1 MIHGQ
6 LHIRN
11 AYTRIGTIL
20 SIKDNRVVT
29 MFINLFKQGLLV
41 INIPHN
47 PFVAIEIHRDGRPIW
62 ISFSLHELIIG
73 FVDISI
79 AAHDGLPRN
88 VVRFLPFGDRF
99 CTESTVNK
107 AHIVH
112 DATGAA
118 IAFKKS
124 PLIFVYI
131 AIENIC
137 FLRLYHINPI
147 LRMMCIQPTL

>member
-1 MIHGQ
+1 
-6 LHIRN
+6 
-11 AYTRIGTIL
+11 
-20 SIKDNRVVT
+20 
-29 MFINLFKQGLLV
+29 MFINFFKQGLLIV
-41 INIPHN
+41 NIPHN
-47 PFVAIEIHRDGRPIW
+47 PFIAVEIHRYGWPIP
-62 ISFSLHELIIG
+62 IAFGIHELIIG

-79 AAHDGLPRN
+79 ASHNGLPRN
-88 VVRFLPFGDRF
+88 VVRFLPFGDWF

-131 AIENIC
+131 AIEDIC
-137 FLRLYHINPI
+137 FLRLYYVNPVFGVMRI
-147 LRMMCIQPTL
+147 

>member
-11 AYTRIGTIL
+11 AYTRIRAIL

-62 ISFSLHELIIG
+62 ISFGLHELIIG

-79 AAHDGLPRN
+79 AAHDSLPRN

-137 FLRLYHINPI
+137 FLRLYHIDPI
-147 LRMMCIQPTL
+147 LRMMHI

>member
-11 AYTRIGTIL
+11 AYTRIRAIL

-47 PFVAIEIHRDGRPIW
+47 PFVAIEIHRDRRPIPM
-62 ISFSLHELIIG
+62 SFGLHKLIIG
-73 FVDISI
+73 FVDISLSP
-79 AAHDGLPRN
+79 HNGLPRN
-88 VVRFLPFGDRF
+88 VVRFLPFGDWF
-99 CTESTVNK
+99 STESTVDE

-147 LRMMCIQPTL
+147 LRMMRIQPTL

>member
-11 AYTRIGTIL
+11 AYTRIRAIL
-20 SIKDNRVVT
+20 PIKDNRIVL

-47 PFVAIEIHRDGRPIW
+47 PFVAIEIHRDRRPIPM
-62 ISFSLHELIIG
+62 SFGLHELIIG

-79 AAHDGLPRN
+79 ASHDGLPRN
-88 VVRFLPFGDRF
+88 VVRFLPFGDWF

-137 FLRLYHINPI
+137 FLRLYHIDPI
-147 LRMMCIQPTL
+147 LRMMHIQPTL

>member
-62 ISFSLHELIIG
+62 ISFGLHEFIIG
-73 FVDISI
+73 FVDVSI

-88 VVRFLPFGDRF
+88 VVRLLPFRGRF
-99 CTESTVNK
+99 CTESTIDE

-112 DATGAA
+112 DATSAA

-124 PLIFVYI
+124 PLIVVYI

>member
-1 MIHGQ
+1 MVHGQ
-6 LHIRN
+6 FHIRN
-11 AYTRIGTIL
+11 AYARIRPIL
-20 SIKDNRVVT
+20 PIKDNRVVT
-29 MFINLFKQGLLV
+29 MFINFFKQGLLIV
-41 INIPHN
+41 NIPHN
-47 PFVAIEIHRDGRPIW
+47 PFIAVEIHRYGWPIP
-62 ISFSLHELIIG
+62 IAFGIHELIIG

-79 AAHDGLPRN
+79 ASHNGLPRN
-88 VVRFLPFGDRF
+88 VVRFLPFGDWF

-131 AIENIC
+131 AIEDIC
-137 FLRLYHINPI
+137 FLRLYYVNPVFG
-147 LRMMCIQPTL
+147 MMRI

>member
-11 AYTRIGTIL
+11 AYTRIRAIL
-20 SIKDNRVVT
+20 PIKDNRIVL

-47 PFVAIEIHRDGRPIW
+47 PFVAIEIHRDRRPIPM
-62 ISFSLHELIIG
+62 SFGIHELIIG

-79 AAHDGLPRN
+79 ASHDGLPRN
-88 VVRFLPFGDRF
+88 VVRFLPFGDWF

-137 FLRLYHINPI
+137 SLRLYHIDPI
-147 LRMMCIQPTL
+147 LRMMRIQPTF

>member
-11 AYTRIGTIL
+11 AYTRIRAIL

-62 ISFSLHELIIG
+62 ISFGLHELIIG

-79 AAHDGLPRN
+79 SAHDSLPRN
-88 VVRFLPFGDRF
+88 VVRFLPFGNRF

-137 FLRLYHINPI
+137 FLRLYHIDPI
-147 LRMMCIQPTL
+147 LRMMRIQPTL